1 MLAALWQPFA
11 EFAFCSGRCWAG
23 GAGVQRG
30 PLGVFLM
37 LRRMSL
43 IGDAISHGVLPGAAL
58 AFWFFGL
65 SLPALTFGGLVAGL
79 GMAGLAA
86 WITRR
91 TGLRE
96 DASLAAIYPIS
107 LAGGVLLLGLAGRR
121 IDLLHLLFGSA
132 LAVDGETLRS
142 MLTVAGTSLAL
153 LALIYRPLL
162 WDSFDPVFL
171 RGVSRFGAPAYA
183 LFLALVVLNLVTGF
197 HAIGALMVVGLM
209 MLPAAAALEPAPAG
223 AAADGGGHRREL
235 RVAGAVA
242 VVPRQPA
249 QRALHCVA
257 GGARLPDFGVRRAG
271 PRLAATRAP
280 SRALLRSPACSCA
293 CALCCCC
300 ACPFHCPL
308 RRRRG
313 W

>member
-11 EFAFCSGRCWAG
+11 EFAFLQRALLGGVALACSA
-23 GAGVQRG
+23 G

-142 MLTVAGTSLAL
+142 MLTVAGASLAL

-209 MLPAAAALEPAPAG
+209 MLPAAAARFWSRRLAVLLLTAAG
-223 AAADGGGHRREL
+223 IGASCVWLGLLLSFHANLPSGPCIVL
-235 RVAGAVA
+235 LAGLAYLISVF
-242 VVPRQPA
+242 VGPVHG
-249 QRALHCVA
+249 L
-257 GGARLPDFGVRRAG
+257 LRRA
-271 PRLAATRAP
+271 
-280 SRALLRSPACSCA
+280 
-293 CALCCCC
+293 
-300 ACPFHCPL
+300 PL
-308 RRRRG
+308 PVPC
-313 W
+313 

>member
-1 MLAALWQPFA
+1 
-11 EFAFCSGRCWAG
+11 G
-23 GAGVQRG
+23 
-30 PLGVFLM
+30 
-37 LRRMSL
+37 MSL
-43 IGDAISHGVLPGAAL
+43 LGDALSHGGLPGAAR

-65 SLPALTFGGLVAGL
+65 SLPAPTFGGLVAGL

-209 MLPAAAALEPAPAG
+209 MLPAAAA
-223 AAADGGGHRREL
+223 RFWSR
-235 RVAGAVA
+235 
-242 VVPRQPA
+242 
-249 QRALHCVA
+249 
-257 GGARLPDFGVRRAG
+257 RLPVLLLTAAGIGANCVWLGLLLSFHANLPSGPCIVLLAGLAYLISVFVGPVHGLLRRA
-271 PRLAATRAP
+271 
-280 SRALLRSPACSCA
+280 
-293 CALCCCC
+293 
-300 ACPFHCPL
+300 PL
-308 RRRRG
+308 PVPC
-313 W
+313 

>member
-11 EFAFCSGRCWAG
+11 EFAFLQRALLGGVALACSA
-23 GAGVQRG
+23 G

-171 RGVSRFGAPAYA
+171 RGVSRFGAPAYG

-209 MLPAAAALEPAPAG
+209 MLPAAAA
-223 AAADGGGHRREL
+223 RFWSR
-235 RVAGAVA
+235 
-242 VVPRQPA
+242 
-249 QRALHCVA
+249 
-257 GGARLPDFGVRRAG
+257 RLPVLLLTAAG
-271 PRLAATRAP
+271 IGASCVWLGLLLSFHANLPSGPCIVLLAGLAYLISVFVGP
-280 SRALLRSPACSCA
+280 VHGLLRRV
-293 CALCCCC
+293 
-300 ACPFHCPL
+300 PL
-308 RRRRG
+308 PVPC
-313 W
+313 

>member
-1 MLAALWQPFA
+1 MITALWQPFA
-11 EFAFCSGRCWAG
+11 EFAFLQRALLGGVALACSA
-23 GAGVQRG
+23 G

-65 SLPALTFGGLVAGL
+65 SLPALTCGGGGGGWGL
-79 GMAGLAA
+79 GGLAA

-142 MLTVAGTSLAL
+142 MLTVAGASLAL
-153 LALIYRPLL
+153 LVLIYRPLL
-162 WDSFDPVFL
+162 WDSFDPVVL

-209 MLPAAAALEPAPAG
+209 MLPAAAA
-223 AAADGGGHRREL
+223 RFWSR
-235 RVAGAVA
+235 
-242 VVPRQPA
+242 
-249 QRALHCVA
+249 
-257 GGARLPDFGVRRAG
+257 RLPVLLLTAAGIGASCVWLGLLLSFHANLPSGPCIVLLAGLAYLISVFVGPVHGLLRRA
-271 PRLAATRAP
+271 
-280 SRALLRSPACSCA
+280 
-293 CALCCCC
+293 
-300 ACPFHCPL
+300 PL
-308 RRRRG
+308 PVPC
-313 W
+313 

>member
-11 EFAFCSGRCWAG
+11 EFAFLQRALLGGVALACSA
-23 GAGVQRG
+23 G

-209 MLPAAAALEPAPAG
+209 MLPAAAARFWSRRLLVLLLTAAG
-223 AAADGGGHRREL
+223 IGASCVWLGLLLSFHANLPSGPCIVL
-235 RVAGAVA
+235 LAGLAYLISVF
-242 VVPRQPA
+242 VGPVHG
-249 QRALHCVA
+249 L
-257 GGARLPDFGVRRAG
+257 LRRA
-271 PRLAATRAP
+271 
-280 SRALLRSPACSCA
+280 
-293 CALCCCC
+293 
-300 ACPFHCPL
+300 PL
-308 RRRRG
+308 PVPC
-313 W
+313 